1 MQRSG
6 LASLAFFYHDF
17 RDDQKRSLRGLLS
30 SMLVQLC
37 DQSDP
42 YSDILSDLYL
52 THPHGTGTPTD
63 DELFRCLKSI
73 LELPGQAPI
82 YLIIDALDEC
92 PDAFSVPSARKEVLM
107 IVEKLVDPGL
117 LNLRICV
124 TSRTDIDIMA
134 VLEPLAFRS
143 VTIHNEKGQIEDIEN
158 YIKSVIDVDR
168 MFQRWKEE
176 DKQFVIE
183 FLTKHADGM

>member
-107 IVEKLVDPGL
+107 IVEKLVDSGL